1 MSKNPTR
8 ETTTDRKTAI
18 TLGWSSAIT
27 GAIAALVGMFPV
39 AFLLALFWKF
49 PIPLGGYASGFEGA
63 VLTPLAVVFYGV
75 LGGFIVV
82 PGLGA
87 ITGALVVLVTH
98 GNVSKSKKLS
108 IVFGLLWAIIAGVF
122 INMLDKIIGPW

>member
-1 MSKNPTR
+1 MSKNPTH
-8 ETTTDRKTAI
+8 EIATHRKTAI
-18 TLGWSSAIT
+18 TLRGWSAIT

-49 PIPLGGYASGFEGA
+49 PIPLGGYASGLEGA
-63 VLTPLAVVFYGV
+63 MLTPLAVVFYGV

-87 ITGALVVLVTH
+87 ITGFLAVLVTH
-98 GNVSKSKKLS
+98 GNASKSKKLS
-108 IVFGLLWAIIAGVF
+108 IAFGLLWAIIAGVF
-122 INMLDKIIGPW
+122 INILDKIIGPW